1 MNNTKMILVTLLLG
15 ILFSNNAC
23 TQEPIDANKKYKTA
37 SDFFQVPKTKV
48 LVVGTFHFDYPNLD
62 AIKTEEKDKV
72 DVLSESR
79 QKEMSEIVRYI
90 KKFNPNKIGIE
101 ALSNRFTQD
110 LKKYKNG
117 EFELSRDERHQL
129 GVRLAHELNLDTLYA
144 VDAESLAD
152 DLSETNP
159 DLVDAMWKDYDWM
172 SDELVD
178 SLKVEWYTY
187 TNELLKEVSL
197 LEYLKHM
204 NTPEFHQYDY
214 GCYLVGDFRLGYTQ
228 GPDVLGSY
236 WYNRNLR
243 IFRNVQELTENS
255 EDRILLILGNGHASL
270 MRQFLTFSPEYE
282 FVEFGSL

>member
-1 MNNTKMILVTLLLG
+1 MYNLKLITITLLLS
-15 ILFSNNAC
+15 ILFSNNSCA
-23 TQEPIDANKKYKTA
+23 QGPLDVGKKYKTA
-37 SDFFQVPKTKV
+37 SDFFQIPKTKV

-62 AIKTEEKDKV
+62 AIKTEEKDKI

-79 QKEMSEIVRYI
+79 QKEMEELIKYL
-90 KKFNPNKIGIE
+90 KKFSPNKIGIE

-117 EFELSRDERHQL
+117 DFDLSRDERHQL
-129 GVRLAHELNLDTLYA
+129 GVRLAHELNLDTLFA
-144 VDAESLAD
+144 VDAESLAY
-152 DLSETNP
+152 DLNKTNP

-172 SDELVD
+172 SEELVD

-187 TNELLKEVSL
+187 ANELLKEVSL
-197 LEYLKHM
+197 LEYLKYM
-204 NTPEFHQYDY
+204 NSPEFHQFDY
-214 GCYLVGDFRLGYTQ
+214 GCYLIGDFRLGETQ

-243 IFRNVQELTENS
+243 IFRKVQELTENS

-270 MRQFLTFSPEYE
+270 MRQFLKYSPEYE